1 MCRFSRFILL
11 LRLVM
16 TLLIISVLIH
26 ALSLLKYW
34 APQGREI
41 SCNLEKQRGFRL
53 LPIRI
58 GLSLAPAA
66 FTKKAAVILC
76 LAFFPP

>member
-11 LRLVM
+11 LSSVRTLVS
-16 TLLIISVLIH
+16 ISVFIN

-34 APQGREI
+34 VPQGCEI
-41 SCNLEKQRGFRL
+41 SCNLVKQLGFRL
-53 LPIRI
+53 LPFRV

-66 FTKKAAVILC
+66 FTKKVAVILC
-76 LAFFPP
+76 